1 MIVNKIQPQISFIK
15 QNKQAQF
22 KGSYYGNDNVDTHV
36 LKYYYN
42 PTLFE
47 CFMMW
52 YENLLLKQNLNKVL
66 DKNKKS

>member
-1 MIVNKIQPQISFIK
+1 MRVGKIQPQISCIK

-52 YENLLLKQNLNKVL
+52 YENLLLNPNLNKGL